1 MAIEIGSGLA
11 SWFILSAI
19 VPLHV
24 SASAA
29 AAVSAAFASID
40 AAQPIM
46 LKVNIVAATAKLTF
60 LSIAFLQI
68 EFGHR
73 R

>member
-1 MAIEIGSGLA
+1 
-11 SWFILSAI
+11 
-19 VPLHV
+19 LHV

-46 LKVNIVAATAKLTF
+46 LKVKIVAATAKLTF
-60 LSIAFLQI
+60 LRIAFLQI